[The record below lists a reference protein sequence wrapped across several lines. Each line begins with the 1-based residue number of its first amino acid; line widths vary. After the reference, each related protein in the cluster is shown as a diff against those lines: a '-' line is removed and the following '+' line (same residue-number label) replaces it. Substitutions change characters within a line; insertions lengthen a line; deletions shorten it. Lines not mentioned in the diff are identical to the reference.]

1 MKGVIDRIF
10 ENTTKK
16 KMPYWVLSIGGE
28 NYSVWD
34 KKFMEGLQEGATV
47 EYEWVASG
55 DFKKVTEIRK
65 IDMEPGLERAEKA
78 YNRNQQIVR
87 MSCIKSATVLVSN
100 FEAHPDEK
108 GTITLGL
115 ARKFEDYVT
124 DREEK
129 EEDSGTETK

>member
-47 EYEWVASG
+47 EYGWAASG
-55 DFKKVTEIRK
+55 DFKKVTEIRR
-65 IDMEPGLERAEKA
+65 IDMEPSLDREGKA
-78 YNRNQQIVR
+78 YSRSQQIVR
-87 MSCIKSATVLVSN
+87 MSCIKSATMLVSN
-100 FEAHPDEK
+100 FDTHPNEK
-108 GTITLGL
+108 GEITLGL
-115 ARKFEDYVT
+115 ARKFEQYVT
-124 DREEK
+124 EKDEGAK
-129 EEDSGTETK
+129 EEQKKEE

>member
-65 IDMEPGLERAEKA
+65 IDMEPGLEREEKA
-78 YNRNQQIVR
+78 YTRNQQIVR

-100 FEAHPDEK
+100 FDATSRRK
-108 GTITLGL
+108 G
-115 ARKFEDYVT
+115 KDYPRSCQEV
-124 DREEK
+124 R
-129 EEDSGTETK
+129 GVRHR

>member
-47 EYEWVASG
+47 EYGWAASG
-55 DFKKVTEIRK
+55 DFKKVTEIRR
-65 IDMEPGLERAEKA
+65 IDMEPSLDREGKA
-78 YNRNQQIVR
+78 YSRSQQIVR
-87 MSCIKSATVLVSN
+87 MSCIKSATMLVSN
-100 FEAHPDEK
+100 FDTHPNEK
-108 GTITLGL
+108 GEITLGL
-115 ARKFEDYVT
+115 ARKF
-124 DREEK
+124 
-129 EEDSGTETK
+129 

>member
-1 MKGVIDRIF
+1 MKGTIDKIW
-10 ENTTKK
+10 ENKTKAK
-16 KMPYWVLSIGGE
+16 KPYWVLSIGGE

-34 KKFMEGLQEGATV
+34 KKFVEGLHEGATF
-47 EYEWVASG
+47 EYELVASG

-65 IDMEPGLERAEKA
+65 IDMEPGLEREQKA

-87 MSCIKSATVLVSN
+87 MSGLKSATVLVSN

-108 GTITLGL
+108 GKITLGL
-115 ARKFEDYVT
+115 ARKFEEYIT

-129 EEDSGTETK
+129 EEGSGSDA

>member
-34 KKFMEGLQEGATV
+34 KKFMEELHEGATV
-47 EYEWVASG
+47 EYEWAASG

-65 IDMEPGLERAEKA
+65 INMEPGLEREGKV
-78 YNRNQQIVR
+78 YSRNQQIVR
-87 MSCIKSATVLVSN
+87 MSCIKSATVLISN
-100 FEAHPDEK
+100 FEAQPDEK
-108 GTITLGL
+108 GKITLGL
-115 ARKFEDYVT
+115 ARKFEEYVT
-124 DREEK
+124 DRKEK
-129 EEDSGTETK
+129 EEGSGTDA